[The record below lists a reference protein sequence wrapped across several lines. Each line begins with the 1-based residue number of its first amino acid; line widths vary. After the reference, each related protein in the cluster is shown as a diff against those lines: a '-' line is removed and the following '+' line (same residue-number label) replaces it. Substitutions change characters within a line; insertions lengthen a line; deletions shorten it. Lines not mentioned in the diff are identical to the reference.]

1 MLMLASTTHDELS
14 SSLEKASLQSFQSFQ
29 GRETSQDQTETET
42 ETETAVYPQHLFE
55 TEEEEEAAAAM
66 LMRDGELHNRIEP
79 KMGGL
84 GEVSVIVPS
93 IQTITAPL
101 EQILLK
107 FVSIFC

>member
-1 MLMLASTTHDELS
+1 MLS
-14 SSLEKASLQSFQSFQ
+14 SGVVSVFSVQ
-29 GRETSQDQTETET
+29 GRETSQDQSETET
-42 ETETAVYPQHLFE
+42 ETETAVYPQHLLE

-93 IQTITAPL
+93 SIQTITAPL